1 MSGWGA
7 APLRVRSAAAGWVG
21 CFYRVACPSVAWQ
34 GHRCVW
40 KTCQTRPAAGAGQV
54 MRMHDMLRML
64 YVLVPADHMIG
75 MVFNR
80 YAKAAKLPAAVLDL
94 GRRADQAVREHE
106 GAIVSEM
113 GILGE
118 KIVKAVA
125 EYRDAVAPD
134 RALESWNAEIADRS
148 DLDGLKES
156 VAGSVAE
163 HRRNTEPTQV
173 AADLDLIAEPYRHP
187 SSVQPSDA
195 LETLSVSA
203 GQVVRSCVSR
213 IRDWYAQWLVRDMD
227 LILGDH
233 LEKTGVASECR
244 SCVERYRIRR
254 FVPPWLEGMDADVD
268 SGGSLERQL
277 GKVIDACGRRLD
289 EILATARAGTSAK
302 FPGQCDGL
310 DRECYQ
316 YPDLHKELMETCAYR
331 TGDGRACID
340 GEIGQALETQ
350 RKNIK
355 CTLEEYRYMMKTA
368 MAAARTDELIE
379 YVRSRTGHI
388 IHLETSG
395 SSMGGI
401 AEYLEEEGVAV
412 EPDGATVRLNAEVDG
427 ALREFIGKIEPNGV
441 LSAVAEIDRAVDA
454 FVSRMELSRDVT
466 RLAADIDGMVERRV
480 SGLKE
485 PGPMSWLL
493 QGIADMVADY
503 EPRSGSDPWP
513 LPMHVA
519 DAVVKC
525 LAPDRI
531 ISPLQLPPEPGG
543 RHRYYA
549 ENFDPQDPL
558 PPLVENMLAMVDRFS
573 NAKPPPDLMQF
584 TMDIAGAVAE
594 YSSRQVHQDA
604 RP

>member
-7 APLRVRSAAAGWVG
+7 APLRVRSAAAGRVG
-21 CFYRVACPSVAWQ
+21 CFYRVACLSVAWQ
-34 GHRCVW
+34 GRRCVW
-40 KTCQTRPAAGAGQV
+40 KTFQTRPAAGVGQV

-75 MVFNR
+75 MVFDR

-94 GRRADQAVREHE
+94 GRKADQAVREHE

-113 GILGE
+113 DILGE
-118 KIVKAVA
+118 KIVKAVV
-125 EYRDAVAPD
+125 EYRDAVEPD

-156 VAGSVAE
+156 VAWSVAE
-163 HRRNTEPTQV
+163 HRRNTKPTQV
-173 AADLDLIAEPYRHP
+173 AVDLARIAEPYRNRYG
-187 SSVQPSDA
+187 VQPSDA
-195 LETLSVSA
+195 LETLSISA
-203 GQVVRSCVSR
+203 GQVARSCISR

-254 FVPPWLEGMDADVD
+254 FVPPWLEGMDAGVD

-289 EILATARAGTSAK
+289 EILATARADASAE

-310 DRECYQ
+310 GREYYQ
-316 YPDLHKELMETCAYR
+316 YPDLHKELMEMCAYR
-331 TGDGRACID
+331 TGHGRACID
-340 GEIGQALETQ
+340 GKIGQALEAQ
-350 RKNIK
+350 RKNSK
-355 CTLEEYRYMMKTA
+355 YALEEYREMMKTA
-368 MAAARTDELIE
+368 TAAVRTDALIE
-379 YVRSRTGHI
+379 YVKSEAGRI

-395 SSMGGI
+395 SGMGGI
-401 AEYLEEEGVAV
+401 AECLEDEGVVV

-427 ALREFIGKIEPNGV
+427 ALREFIGKTEPNDV
-441 LSAVAEIDRAVDA
+441 LAAVAEIDRAVDT

-466 RLAADIDGMVERRV
+466 RLAADIDGMVERRM
-480 SGLKE
+480 SGLAE
-485 PGPMSWLL
+485 PNPMSWLL
-493 QGIADMVADY
+493 QEIADMVVDY

-513 LPMHVA
+513 FPMYVA

-531 ISPLQLPPEPGG
+531 ISPFQLPSEPGG
-543 RHRYYA
+543 RDRYYT
-549 ENFDPQDPL
+549 ENFDPPGS
-558 PPLVENMLAMVDRFS
+558 A
-573 NAKPPPDLMQF
+573 AA
-584 TMDIAGAVAE
+584 AG
-594 YSSRQVHQDA
+594 
-604 RP
+604 